1 MSSTRSTFKLAVAAA
16 ILSLF
21 GAAPAF
27 AWDCSNPAN
36 WTLNVPGNECYRP
49 PTSTQSQTQGQGQS
63 QTAKGGKGGSAT
75 SSAVGGAGG
84 VGGSGG
90 AGGVGGAGGASNA
103 TGGNQS
109 QTQTQS
115 SASTSNNAGN
125 AQAITTNDNYTQ
137 VHQAV
142 DGYSSGTNT
151 TAGCALEWHAGIGTF
166 VGGASYGRSKR
177 DSDCA
182 RQSLARDLQEQ
193 GKPEAA
199 ARVYCTIKE
208 IKAAL
213 GADCYALVFKPIPV
227 AAVVP
232 APDYVTHADLIEVE
246 RRITTHIGSK

>member
-1 MSSTRSTFKLAVAAA
+1 MSSTRTFKLAVAAA

-49 PTSTQSQTQGQGQS
+49 ATSTQTQGQGQS
-63 QTAKGGKGGSAT
+63 QTQTAKGGKGGSA
-75 SSAVGGAGG
+75 SAVGGAGG
-84 VGGSGG
+84 AGGSGG

-109 QTQTQS
+109 QTQTSQ
-115 SASTSNNAGN
+115 SNNAGN

-193 GKPEAA
+193 GRPEAA

-213 GADCYALVFKPIPV
+213 GADCYDLVFKPTPP
-227 AAVVP
+227 AVVLAP
-232 APDYVTHADLIEVE
+232 SPDYVTHADLIEVE
-246 RRITTHIGSK
+246 RRITTHLGSK

>member
-109 QTQTQS
+109 QTQS